1 LTAWPC
7 GLLLMSHRTRANQN
21 RREVK
26 EMSSVVELKAELQ
39 RLAGDLSEH
48 ANDDADN
55 LRAVLRYGVT
65 ELERLAADLDEAQA
79 GPAGG

>member
-1 LTAWPC
+1 
-7 GLLLMSHRTRANQN
+7 
-21 RREVK
+21 
-26 EMSSVVELKAELQ
+26 MSSVVELKAELQ